1 MAGHP
6 LVVCHTA
13 LPKILAPTEISKK
26 IFGPV
31 LSCTVLLEIVTFWQ
45 SMLHQ
50 IPGPPLPYT
59 TFWSTIR
66 LVEEGVLISP
76 ACHPQSQPPTPWRK
90 VVLRGIVD
98 WPCLL
103 VV

>member
-45 SMLHQ
+45 AMSHQ

-59 TFWSTIR
+59 TFWSTSR
-66 LVEEGVLISP
+66 LVEEAVLMPP
-76 ACHPQSQPPTPWRK
+76 ACHPQSQPPKPLPK
-90 VVLRGIVD
+90 IVLPRIME
-98 WPCLL
+98 WPSL
-103 VV
+103 